1 MDYDWNFGVLWE
13 YRGMLWQGI
22 LTTVRIVGLSVA
34 LGILIGML
42 LTPLRMS
49 DRAVLRWPA
58 TAVIETFR
66 SAPPLVLVVWSYYC
80 LPILT
85 GLTLPGYWT
94 CVVAISLYSGVYFAE
109 IFRSGVQ
116 AVDRGLI
123 EAAHSVGMSRLLIL
137 KRIVVPLA
145 FLRIMPPFTG
155 QCIMAIKN
163 SVLGSYIAVGE
174 VLYEGQ
180 RLSTHT
186 FRPLEILTFVALFFI
201 CTIMPLSLIAGAIER
216 RVYRRYFRR

>member
-1 MDYDWNFGVLWE
+1 MSYDWDFGVLWE
-13 YRGMLWQGI
+13 YRGLLAQGV
-22 LTTVRIVGLSVA
+22 LMTAKIVALSVV

-49 DRAVLRWPA
+49 ERIWLRWPA
-58 TAVIETFR
+58 TAMIEVFR
-66 SAPPLVLVVWSYYC
+66 SCPPLVLVVWTYYC
-80 LPILT
+80 LPIIA
-85 GLTLPGYWT
+85 GLTLPAYWT
-94 CVVAISLYSGVYFAE
+94 CVFAISVYSGVYFAE

-116 AVDRGLI
+116 AVDRGLV
-123 EAAHSVGMSRLLIL
+123 EAAQSVGMPRWRIL
-137 KRIVVPLA
+137 HRIVLPLA

-174 VLYEGQ
+174 ILYEGQ
-180 RLSTHT
+180 RLSTHS
-186 FRPLEILTFVALFFI
+186 FRPLEVLSFVAFFFI

-216 RVYRRYFRR
+216 KIHRRYFRR